1 MKKTIIHVA
10 PFPIQNMGK
19 GKGRVSTYLP
29 LKGLVKNGYDNIY
42 ITNSP
47 YASQDDSEPGI
58 EVVKI
63 NDPFTKTSFAYTRLY
78 LVFFYYPIILFIL
91 FNCFLY

>member
-1 MKKTIIHVA
+1 MKKKTIIHIA

-29 LKGLVKNGYDNIY
+29 LKGLVNNGYDNIY

-47 YASQDDSEPGI
+47 YASRDDSEPGI
-58 EVVKI
+58 EVIKI
-63 NDPFTKTSFAYTRLY
+63 NDPFVKTGFAYSGLY
-78 LVFFYYPIILFIL
+78 MLLI
-91 FNCFLY
+91 